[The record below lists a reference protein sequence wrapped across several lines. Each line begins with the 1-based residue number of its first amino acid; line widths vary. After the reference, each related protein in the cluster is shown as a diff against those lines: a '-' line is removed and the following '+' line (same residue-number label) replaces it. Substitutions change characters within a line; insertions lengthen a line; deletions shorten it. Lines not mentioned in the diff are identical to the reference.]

1 MNTADPFAGAFGVA
15 GCNWIGVPDAD
26 GGIAPMNGPRLQQ
39 QIGPYTGGIFTTV
52 QPGVVQTGGQLTVS
66 NSVTAAATTVTAAAT
81 TISVGS
87 NFTMGAMPP
96 EMATPLEVRRY
107 YHWNKSVTA
116 GAAGIPGTTDTP
128 SAPGNEDTA
137 VLDVL
142 VPVSEQREAIRVT
155 ESEAVRITEHGNR
168 RRPVYGK
175 VLSPRSLTRVAVFL
189 AGQKR
194 SAVGEEWR
202 RHLLGESDHGLIQ
215 REQIR
220 AARGFVWAAVRYRL
234 QDAIDQAWRP
244 VDAVLRS
251 RTWSNLFVLIPS
263 AMVSLF
269 ILRNEGTLGAVKS
282 AGSITAIGGIF
293 YGLIRVG
300 RWWRDAKPP
309 EPKVRRVK
317 GE

>member
-1 MNTADPFAGAFGVA
+1 MNTADPFAGAFGVS

-26 GGIAPMNGPRLQQ
+26 GDIAPMNGPRLQQ
-39 QIGPYTGGIFTTV
+39 QIVPYTGGISTTV
-52 QPGVVQTGGQLTVS
+52 QPGVVRTGGQLTVS
-66 NSVTAAATTVTAAAT
+66 NSVTAAVT

-96 EMATPLEVRRY
+96 AEIATPLEVRRY

-128 SAPGNEDTA
+128 SAPGNEGTA

-142 VPVSEQREAIRVT
+142 APVSEQREAIRVT

-168 RRPVYGK
+168 RRVYGK
-175 VLSPRSLTRVAVFL
+175 VVLSPRSLTRVAVIL

-269 ILRNEGTLGAVKS
+269 ILRNEGTLGVLKS
-282 AGSITAIGGIF
+282 AESITAIGGIF

-300 RWWRDAKPP
+300 RSWRDAKPP